1 MVKICTG
8 LNTFRYCLDDIKLI
22 LGLLKNSGGR
32 IRVTTCLDDAGVK
45 VAKVL
50 DDILPIMGIRTR
62 TSMEQVRAILDQ
74 MKLDDTDDLIQQAML
89 KLNFKWVDYRWEK
102 NGHYIHIT
110 ITSTIQSVKYLN
122 TYSVCLTGRVQQVL
136 YSSCRQAQF
145 QLAIGIYFSS

>member
-50 DDILPIMGIRTR
+50 DDILLIMGIRTR

-74 MKLDDTDDLIQQAML
+74 MKLDDTDDLIQQAMV

-102 NGHYIHIT
+102 NGH
-110 ITSTIQSVKYLN
+110 
-122 TYSVCLTGRVQQVL
+122 
-136 YSSCRQAQF
+136 
-145 QLAIGIYFSS
+145 